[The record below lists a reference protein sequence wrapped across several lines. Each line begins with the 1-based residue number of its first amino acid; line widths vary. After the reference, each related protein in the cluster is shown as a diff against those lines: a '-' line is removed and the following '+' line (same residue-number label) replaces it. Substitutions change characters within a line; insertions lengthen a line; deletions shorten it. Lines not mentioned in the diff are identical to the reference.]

1 MPARF
6 VDVIV
11 EAHAEL
17 PDGCAVRFQVAGDTG
32 PVAAVRYQPGVG
44 ALGVFEVEARTT
56 GGAPAPAQA
65 TRVHVPGGPAR
76 VLISGGAWGL
86 RLTRAGGDSA
96 PAIAE
101 PYLLLDD
108 ADVVR

>member
-1 MPARF
+1 MAARF

-11 EAHAEL
+11 EAHPEL
-17 PDGCAVRFQVAGDTG
+17 PDGCAVRFQTLGPAR

-44 ALGVFEVEARTT
+44 VPGVFEVQGRTS

-65 TRVHVPGGPAR
+65 TSVHVTGGAPQLL
-76 VLISGGAWGL
+76 VTGGAWGV
-86 RLTRAGGDSA
+86 RLTRVGGDPA
-96 PAIAE
+96 AAIAE

>member
-6 VDVIV
+6 VDVII

-17 PDGCAVRFQVAGDTG
+17 PDGCAVRFQAVGEAT
-32 PVAAVRYQPGVG
+32 PVTAVRYQPGIG
-44 ALGVFEVEARTT
+44 APGLFEVQGRAR
-56 GGAPAPAQA
+56 GGAPTPAQA

-76 VLISGGAWGL
+76 VLVSGGAWGL
-86 RLTRAGGDSA
+86 RLSRAEAS

-101 PYLLLDD
+101 PYLLLGD